1 MAAHHLRVRWVGA
14 AVVFLAVGLTG
25 CPDQKAE
32 PAPKNEATR
41 HEATA
46 PAGRRSGVKVPL
58 PEGWT
63 ARAASEELLAVGP
76 AGRDVLRIEL
86 RPGQG
91 SQLPSAEELVERLRG
106 SLDGVNVETVD
117 ARTTPENA
125 LAVLRL
131 SSTADGGAPRT
142 TLALLGAKRVANDLF
157 LCSTTPGA
165 SEEDVKA
172 AAAACGALSYTDPP
186 RATQAPGR

>member
-14 AVVFLAVGLTG
+14 AVVFLASVLAG
-25 CPDQKAE
+25 CPDAKKESEGKTE
-32 PAPKNEATR
+32 PAR
-41 HEATA
+41 HEASA

-106 SLDGVNVETVD
+106 AMDGVNVETID
-117 ARTTPENA
+117 AKTTPENA

-131 SSTADGGAPRT
+131 SSAADGGATRT